1 MSSIEVLVEDG
12 VDVGRVLREARL
24 SRAGRVVLKVRA
36 QDAPSAVERLR
47 EYLSDTYPFTLIV
60 EVVR

>member
-1 MSSIEVLVEDG
+1 VSSIEVLVEDG

-24 SRAGRVVLKVRA
+24 SRASRVVLKVRA
-36 QDAPSAVERLR
+36 QDAPSAVELLR
-47 EYLSDTYPFTLIV
+47 EHLSDTYPFTLIV

>member
-1 MSSIEVLVEDG
+1 VSSIEVLVEDG

-24 SRAGRVVLKVRA
+24 SRASRVVLKVRA

-47 EYLSDTYPFTLIV
+47 EHLSDTYPFTLIV